1 MRGGRSRRGG
11 GRNGWS
17 ARAFV
22 ERLRHGA
29 PSPRQAVFFLLIFTV
44 CFTVG
49 PILRYC
55 SQHRYFS
62 VRVVE
67 VRGTERLDAA
77 KVRMWLGMVEGRSIW
92 QASPR
97 ALEAAVERHPAVAR
111 AHVERLF
118 PDRIRVTIRE
128 RRARAV
134 LHDPT
139 GFFLLDRS
147 GVAFD
152 EAGAWTGELPIISVD
167 GLPPEITDAPAFV
180 SLVREAV
187 RVAGWFDRGLGGV
200 NVSELVIRP
209 GPELIAYSSDGRL
222 VIRLGWGGF
231 GTKLA
236 ALRKVQRYSSSASS
250 ELPTAAAAPVA
261 ASATKSFA
269 RPGLPEKVPA
279 GSFAGSI
286 DLRDPGVV
294 VVRRPGSFDGSRERS
309 RERAA

>member
-1 MRGGRSRRGG
+1 VTRRGRSRRGA
-11 GRNGWS
+11 RQGWS
-17 ARAFV
+17 ASARMLA
-22 ERLRHGA
+22 ERVGQGA
-29 PSPRQAVFFLLIFTV
+29 PSVRRAGFFLLIFTV
-44 CFTVG
+44 CFTLG

-55 SQHRYFS
+55 SQHRYFA

-67 VRGTERLDAA
+67 VLGTERLDAA

-97 ALEAAVERHPAVAR
+97 ALEAAVERHAAVAR

-134 LHDPT
+134 LHDQA

-147 GVAFD
+147 GVVFD
-152 EAGAWTGELPIISVD
+152 EAGAWSGELPIISVD
-167 GLPPEITDAPAFV
+167 GIGPEITETPAFG
-180 SLVREAV
+180 SLVSQAV
-187 RVAGWFDRGLGGV
+187 RLAGWFDRGLGGV
-200 NVSELVIRP
+200 SVSELVLRP
-209 GPELIAYSSDGRL
+209 GPELIAYSRDGKL
-222 VIRLGWGGF
+222 VIRLGWGAF

-236 ALRKVQRYSSSASS
+236 VLRKVLRHSTPPAIGPSTVVAA
-250 ELPTAAAAPVA
+250 PAAASVA
-261 ASATKSFA
+261 RAGTN
-269 RPGLPEKVPA
+269 PTPA

-294 VVRRPGSFDGSRERS
+294 VLRRAGSPESNHDHDRQ
-309 RERAA
+309 RAA